1 MIGTYTQLPDDLDL
15 QKYSV
20 AQRPVFD
27 NWQQSGTVFVVEAI
41 PTDEIIT
48 NKVQELKLKVALG
61 TVTEDE
67 VSQLQLL
74 TS

>member
-20 AQRPVFD
+20 TQRPVFD
-27 NWQQSGTVFVVEAI
+27 NWQQTGTVFVVEAI

>member
-1 MIGTYTQLPDDLDL
+1 MIGTYSQLPDDLDL

-27 NWQQSGTVFVVEAI
+27 NWEQTGTVFVVEAI

-48 NKVQELKLKVALG
+48 NKVQDLKLKVALG
-61 TVTEDE
+61 TATDEDKE
-67 VSQLQLL
+67 NLQLL
-74 TS
+74 TA

>member
-15 QKYSV
+15 QRYSV
-20 AQRPVFD
+20 SERPVFN
-27 NWQQSGTVFVVEAI
+27 NWQQSGTVFVVEEI
-41 PTDEIIT
+41 PTAEIIT
-48 NKVQELKLKVALG
+48 NKVQEIKLKVALG